1 MVPRMVSQVA
11 PPVILP
17 ADHEP
22 AGHARPLLR
31 LGALAALATLTS
43 ACMTSR
49 VEESKNSA
57 TGIAAGESVVIL
69 ATSYHKGKAVEE
81 DFVSCVSD
89 KVQKGRGGVAVFP
102 EQQFTDALF
111 PWFEPRTAPQTAE
124 ALPELLARPG
134 VAQRI
139 EERGIRYIVWLNGT
153 TEKTNGGGS
162 LSCAVGPG
170 GGGCFGLTWWEDSA
184 SYDAAVWDLRQKAD
198 AGSVSADVH
207 GTSMIP
213 ALIIPVPFIARTQSA
228 ACKDMARELRQFIS
242 DAGPTT

>member
-1 MVPRMVSQVA
+1 MAADSPAHRVRVPQFATVA
-11 PPVILP
+11 V
-17 ADHEP
+17 AV
-22 AGHARPLLR
+22 
-31 LGALAALATLTS
+31 AALLGG
-43 ACMTSR
+43 CMTSR
-49 VEESKNSA
+49 VEESKNTA

-81 DFVSCVSD
+81 DFLSCVNAE
-89 KVQKGRGGVAVFP
+89 VQKGKGGIAVYP
-102 EQQFTDALF
+102 ERQFTDALF

-134 VAQRI
+134 VEERI
-139 EERGIRYIVWLNGT
+139 QARGIRYIVWLNGT
-153 TEKTNGGGS
+153 TEQTNGGGS

-170 GGGCFGLTWWEDSA
+170 GGGCFGLTWWEDDA

-213 ALIIPVPFIARTQSA
+213 ALIIPVPLIARTQSA
-228 ACKDMARELRQFIS
+228 ACKDLARELREFIV
-242 DAGPTT
+242 DGGPAA